1 MSRKHV
7 STTWGRPQP
16 PRPIR
21 ADRYSASYGW
31 PLSVNSGH
39 RKKKDRRKAVFSMR
53 QYRDR
58 GPSSLLLLLLLL
70 QDSVY
75 RLNDPLILVGLAVNN
90 DVMNSLLNPRHVDRV
105 LFGKTVVPT
114 AVPDTQEVRIFLVC
128 VGELSTRQLLDV
140 DVSIRVGIFG

>member
-1 MSRKHV
+1 
-7 STTWGRPQP
+7 
-16 PRPIR
+16 
-21 ADRYSASYGW
+21 
-31 PLSVNSGH
+31 
-39 RKKKDRRKAVFSMR
+39 MR
-53 QYRDR
+53 QYRDG
-58 GPSSLLLLLLLL
+58 GPTSLFLLLLLL

-105 LFGKTVVPT
+105 LFGKTVVPA
-114 AVPDTQEVRIFLVC
+114 AVPDTQEVSIFLVC